1 MNRKWTEAGA
11 IFPCVIM
18 HALQDNASTILFT
31 LHSARWSRFCTR
43 AYCSYGTRPGA
54 CNQCIFVNT
63 RAHARVFHT
72 PSRRHQ
78 CAVWKFYLE
87 FFFVPP
93 TWIGFPRGLI
103 TRATQP
109 FSSFRSGIQAGPREE
124 AEPLPSATVN
134 YNLTFDLTKRSRM
147 RTVISEDQA
156 TSTVFYRLKEAE
168 KNNCNCK
175 FSVARVSPRNPQI
188 IFYIRTE
195 RVAFAE
201 NFTSTLIH

>member
-1 MNRKWTEAGA
+1 MQSVYIRKHASRRA
-11 IFPCVIM
+11 CVP
-18 HALQDNASTILFT
+18 HAFTPASVRGLEILF
-31 LHSARWSRFCTR
+31 R
-43 AYCSYGTRPGA
+43 
-54 CNQCIFVNT
+54 IFF
-63 RAHARVFHT
+63 A
-72 PSRRHQ
+72 
-78 CAVWKFYLE
+78 
-87 FFFVPP
+87 PP

-134 YNLTFDLTKRSRM
+134 YKLTFDLTKRSRM

-156 TSTVFYRLKEAE
+156 TSTVFYRLKEAK
-168 KNNCNCK
+168 KNNRNCK

-195 RVAFAE
+195 RVTFAE